1 MSRKLALGLL
11 LCLVAVVTIGVAVAT
26 AFNPGHSP
34 RHRSLPK
41 ISGSATAGATLHAS
55 SGRWRGAKKFV
66 YEWQRCNAHGAKCKT
81 IHVHRPKKGKLSHA
95 SNYRLTKADIGHRIR
110 VTVIASNRNGK
121 TAATSRATAIVRKA
135 RTAPATPSPTGSNP
149 TPLPTSSSGLGIHVV
164 GNHYVNGNGQTIEL
178 RGVLR
183 NGPEYACQQGFGM
196 TDGPSGDAEF
206 SPMVAWHINS
216 VFLGLD
222 EQCLL
227 GINGVKAQYAG
238 QNYLNFVKSEV
249 TSAEKYGIYPVI
261 GFFTGDPGTDTP
273 NWYDNSNG
281 QPPLADN
288 DHTPLFWEEIANAF
302 KNDPNVIFRL
312 QEEPHNNAA
321 YWPTLSDWKCWSQG
335 DVQYSPSSDRTPP
348 TAPVPVSSV
357 QHCNLKDA
365 AGHAYSAL
373 GMQSMINIIR
383 GTGATNVI
391 QVPGEAYANVY
402 SCSTTESPTQCG
414 FLDSTD
420 GVRVSDTLSP
430 PQLGGDTD
438 NYPDVGQDCGTV
450 ACFNATYAPVAA
462 VMPIDSGELGV
473 MSGQDSAGD
482 FPLAEAFTS
491 WMNAQGESY
500 YGAAWDTW
508 SDLISSYSGTAKA
521 PWGTYF
527 QTDLAANPG

>member
-11 LCLVAVVTIGVAVAT
+11 LCLVAIVTIGVAVAT
-26 AFNPGHSP
+26 ATKPGQSP

-41 ISGSATAGATLHAS
+41 ISGSPMVGTTLHAS
-55 SGRWRGAKKFV
+55 SGRWIGASKFA
-66 YEWQRCNAHGAKCKT
+66 YEWKRCNAHGAKCKVV
-81 IHVHRPKKGKLSHA
+81 HVRRPKKGKGSHA
-95 SNYRLTKADIGHRIR
+95 DTYTLTKADLGHRIR
-110 VTVIASNRNGK
+110 VTVIAGNHNGA
-121 TAATSRATAIVRKA
+121 TAATSHATAIVKRRA
-135 RTAPATPSPTGSNP
+135 AGAPGSSPTGSNP
-149 TPLPTSSSGLGIHVV
+149 TPLPTSSSGLGLHVV
-164 GNHYVNGNGQTIEL
+164 GNHYVNGAGQTIEL

-183 NGPEYACQQGFGM
+183 NGTEYACQQGFGN
-196 TDGPSGDAEF
+196 TDGPSGSSEF
-206 SPMVAWHINS
+206 SPMVSWHINS
-216 VFLGLD
+216 VTIPLD
-222 EQCLL
+222 EQCWL

-238 QNYLNFVKSEV
+238 QNYINFIKSEV
-249 TSAEKYGIYPVI
+249 GSAESYGIYPVLA
-261 GFFTGDPGTDTP
+261 FMTGDPGTDTP

-288 DHTPLFWEEIANAF
+288 DHTPLFWEEVANTF
-302 KNDPNVIFRL
+302 KSDPNVLFRL

-335 DVQYSPSSDRTPP
+335 DFQYSPSSDRTPP

-357 QHCNLKDA
+357 AHCNLKDA

-402 SCSTTESPTQCG
+402 SCNTTESPTQCG
-414 FLDSTD
+414 FLDSAD
-420 GVRVSDTLSP
+420 GVRVTDTLNP
-430 PQLGGDTD
+430 PQLAADTD

-450 ACFNATYAPVAA
+450 ACFTATYAPVAA

-473 MSGQDSAGD
+473 MGGNDNTGG
-482 FPLAEAFTS
+482 FPLAEAFLS
-491 WMNAQGESY
+491 WMNSVGGSY

-508 SDLISSYSGTAKA
+508 SDLISTYSGTAKA

-527 QTDLAANPG
+527 QADMAANPG